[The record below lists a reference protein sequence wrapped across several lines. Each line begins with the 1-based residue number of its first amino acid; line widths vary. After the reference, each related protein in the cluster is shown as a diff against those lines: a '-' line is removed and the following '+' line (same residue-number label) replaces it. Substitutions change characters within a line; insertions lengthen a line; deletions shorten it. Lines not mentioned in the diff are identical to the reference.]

1 MEKFLSHSPIYLV
14 ICSVRSIVSFFRLF
28 EEENILILI
37 LRRELYFILIS
48 PINVHLFLLRLSN
61 FLNYSQ

>member
-1 MEKFLSHSPIYLV
+1 MEKFLSHSPIYLI
-14 ICSVRSIVSFFRLF
+14 ICFVRSIVSFVRLF

>member
-14 ICSVRSIVSFFRLF
+14 IYSVRSIVSFFRLF

-48 PINVHLFLLRLSN
+48 PINVYLFLLSN

>member
-28 EEENILILI
+28 EENILILI